1 LNFILLDWIDEEI
14 ERLKD
19 EKSDL
24 EKDLKKSNLNDLQR
38 EKLEEELKQINQYL
52 HNAEKLDKS
61 CTR

>member
-14 ERLKD
+14 ERLED
-19 EKSDL
+19 QKSDL
-24 EKDLKKSNLNDLQR
+24 EKDLKKSNLNDIQR